1 MSPPPPSPPGSPADE
16 SGESSF
22 EDGDEQ
28 AGGDDTVTI
37 SDMGPRAQPPAQPP
51 AQPQDSPPEARESHD
66 YSTSSPS
73 PPPADVAPFDWD
85 YFESRYEKALQEAD
99 EEEKEILKEAEALAK
114 YFRVWASAASAHDDD
129 RAVKRL
135 RTRQRFVNLAEE
147 KMAQKQ
153 KHYEEVVRAFES
165 ALALLKST

>member
-1 MSPPPPSPPGSPADE
+1 MSSPPRSPANDSAGSSPLEDE
-16 SGESSF
+16 
-22 EDGDEQ
+22 DEQ
-28 AGGDDTVTI
+28 AGGDNTITI
-37 SDMGPRAQPPAQPP
+37 SDMEPQTQAQDNASDEQNGHLF
-51 AQPQDSPPEARESHD
+51 S
-66 YSTSSPS
+66 STSSPS
-73 PPPADVAPFDWD
+73 PPPADVPPFDWEH
-85 YFESRYEKALQEAD
+85 FEARYDKALQEAD

-114 YFRVWASAASAHDDD
+114 YFRVWASAASAHDDG